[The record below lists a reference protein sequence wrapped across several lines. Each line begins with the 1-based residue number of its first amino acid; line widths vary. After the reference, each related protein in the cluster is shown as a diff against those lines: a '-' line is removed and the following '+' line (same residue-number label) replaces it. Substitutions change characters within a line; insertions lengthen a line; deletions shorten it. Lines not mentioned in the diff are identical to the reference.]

1 MGEVGGV
8 QELASIFCC
17 EVGSSSDGRPLDLL
31 LRLPQFGILLL
42 EGCRRTWYV
51 GRNFI
56 CPSVVGV
63 PLLRVHS
70 LVHPL
75 IFYHYLLF
83 LLT

>member
-51 GRNFI
+51 EETSFVQAWWGYRYYV
-56 CPSVVGV
+56 CT
-63 PLLRVHS
+63 L
-70 LVHPL
+70 
-75 IFYHYLLF
+75 
-83 LLT
+83 